1 VPAVLLPVVPVC
13 SPGHHV
19 GGPGPDLLLAPG
31 AAVRLRGTGSRD
43 GADMPVPIRMGLGGL
58 NRSEWAQ
65 GNDALVTA
73 VLATHVTTV
82 AGQFAG

>member
-1 VPAVLLPVVPVC
+1 VPAVLLPIVPVS

-31 AAVRLRGTGSRD
+31 AAVRLRGARTRD

-58 NRSEWAQ
+58 NRSERTQ
-65 GNDALVTA
+65 GSLAVGPA
-73 VLATHVTTV
+73 VLATHVPTV
-82 AGQFAG
+82 AGQTGG